1 MISNVSKLGYS
12 YYNSCVESFCNIKKR
27 NIFPKKSCAIIEE
40 IARDVFEYIEII

>member
-12 YYNSCVESFCNIKKR
+12 YDNSCVESFCNIKKEY
-27 NIFPKKSCAIIEE
+27 ISKKSCAIIEE